1 MRLTFLGTG
10 DAFGSGGRLQA
21 TLLLE
26 GAGQR
31 TLLDCG
37 TSALIALR
45 RASLDPNTIDAIV
58 LTHFHGDHFGGLP
71 FFVLDGQFGKRTRP
85 LTVAGPRGVEAR
97 VRAAMD
103 ALYPGMSAVAQRYDV
118 RYVELAPGAPA
129 RVGAL
134 EIRALPVAHSPEA
147 EPLGVRVEAE
157 GRALAYSGDTAW
169 CDALVTLAD
178 GADLFVCECYS
189 VAKEIPNHLSLAR
202 LRSERP
208 RLRCRRLVL
217 THLGP
222 EMIAAGPQPDV
233 ELAWEGLAVE
243 V

>member
-21 TLLLE
+21 TALLE
-26 GAGQR
+26 AAGQR

-37 TSALIALR
+37 TSALIGLR

-71 FFVLDGQFGKRTRP
+71 FFVLDGQFGRRVRP
-85 LTVAGPRGVEAR
+85 LVVAGPRGVESR

-103 ALYPGMSAVAQRYDV
+103 ALYPGMSTTVQRYEI
-118 RYVELAPGAPA
+118 RYVELEPGAVA

-134 EIRALPVAHSPEA
+134 EVRALRVAHSPEA

-157 GRALAYSGDTAW
+157 GRAVAYSGDTAW
-169 CDALVTLAD
+169 CEELVALAD

-189 VAKEIPNHLSLAR
+189 VGSEIPNHLSLAR
-202 LRSERP
+202 LRSERA

-217 THLGP
+217 THLGS

-233 ELAWEGLAVE
+233 ELAWDGLAVE